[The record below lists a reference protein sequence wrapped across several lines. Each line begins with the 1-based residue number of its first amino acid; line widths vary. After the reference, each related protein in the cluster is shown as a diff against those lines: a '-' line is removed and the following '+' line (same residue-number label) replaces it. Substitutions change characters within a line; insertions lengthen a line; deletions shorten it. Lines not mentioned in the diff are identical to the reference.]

1 MKKKM
6 VVSFG
11 ALVVCLCCS
20 AAVAAQA
27 KMLRLVKG
35 HKVVLKGTVRDGDEK
50 RFIFTA
56 KEGQRLTV
64 KVIGRDAIFSL
75 YGGAVDSEKFA
86 DEVQVW
92 SDRLPEGDEDNQ
104 YVLVL
109 TSTYKVAN
117 YTLEITLR

>member
-1 MKKKM
+1 MKKK
-6 VVSFG
+6 VVVIFG
-11 ALVVCLCCS
+11 TLIVCLCCS
-20 AAVAAQA
+20 AAAVAQA

-50 RFIFTA
+50 RYIFTA

-109 TSTYKVAN
+109 TSTYKVAS
-117 YTLEITLR
+117 YILEITLR